1 MVDFKFIFDFGSPK
15 TYLVYKLLPGI
26 EKRTKTKAEYV
37 PVLLGGIFKSTNNV
51 SPIESFKTG
60 PAKGKYDDLDTARFV
75 KKHDIAF
82 NFNSNFPINTLN
94 LMRGAIFAQENDIFD
109 KYVEV
114 VFKSMWVDNKKMDDL
129 EVIQTVLLENGLPV
143 KEIFEGTQDQKIKDK
158 LIKNTSEVVE
168 KGVFGAPSLLVNNEL
183 FFGKE
188 TLQDVEELLV
198 REAGET

>member
-51 SPIESFKTG
+51 SPIESFKTV
-60 PAKGKYDDLDTARFV
+60 PAKGKYDHLDTARFV

-94 LMRGAIFAQENDIFD
+94 LMRGAIFAQENGIFD

-129 EVIQTVLLENGLPV
+129 EVIQTVLVENELPV

-158 LIKNTSEVVE
+158 LIKNTSEAVE
-168 KGVFGAPSLLVNNEL
+168 KGIFGAPSMLVEDEL

-188 TLQDVEELLV
+188 SLQDVEELILSKS
-198 REAGET
+198 E

>member
-37 PVLLGGIFKSTNNV
+37 PVLLGGIFRSTNNV
-51 SPIESFKTG
+51 SPIESFKTV

-94 LMRGAIFAQENDIFD
+94 LMRGAIYAQENKIFD

-129 EVIQTVLLENGLPV
+129 EVIQSVFSENGLPV
-143 KEIFEGTQDQKIKDK
+143 KEIFDGTQDQKIKDK
-158 LIKNTSEVVE
+158 LIENTNEAVK

-198 REAGET
+198 REAG

>member
-1 MVDFKFIFDFGSPK
+1 MVEFKFIFDFGSPK

-26 EKRTKTKAEYV
+26 EKRTNTKAEYV

-51 SPIESFKTG
+51 SPIESFKTV

-94 LMRGAIFAQENDIFD
+94 LMRGAIFAQENGIFD

-143 KEIFEGTQDQKIKDK
+143 KEIFEGTQDPKIKDK
-158 LIKNTSEVVE
+158 LIKNTSEAVE
-168 KGVFGAPSLLVNNEL
+168 NGIFGAPSLLVNNEL

-198 REAGET
+198 REAR

>member
-26 EKRTKTKAEYV
+26 EKRTNIKAEYV

-51 SPIESFKTG
+51 SPIESFKTV
-60 PAKGKYDDLDTARFV
+60 PAKGKYDDLDTERFV
-75 KKHDIAF
+75 KKHDIVF

-94 LMRGAIFAQENDIFD
+94 LMRGAIFAQENGIFD

-114 VFKSMWVDNKKMDDL
+114 VFKSMWVDNQKMDDL
-129 EVIQTVLLENGLPV
+129 EVVQSVFLKNKLPV

-158 LIKNTSEVVE
+158 LIKNTSEAVE
-168 KGVFGAPSLLVNNEL
+168 KGVFGAPSMLVNNEL

-188 TLQDVEELLV
+188 TLQDVEELLIKQ
-198 REAGET
+198 AG

>member
-26 EKRTKTKAEYV
+26 EKRTNIKAEYV

-51 SPIESFKTG
+51 SPIESFKTV
-60 PAKGKYDDLDTARFV
+60 PSKGKYDDLDTERFV

-94 LMRGAIFAQENDIFD
+94 LMRGAIFAQENGIFD

-114 VFKSMWVDNKKMDDL
+114 VFKSMWVDNQKMDDL
-129 EVIQTVLLENGLPV
+129 EVVQSVFLKNKLPV

-158 LIKNTSEVVE
+158 LIKNTSEAVE
-168 KGVFGAPSLLVNNEL
+168 KGVFGAPSMLVNNEL

-198 REAGET
+198 KQAG

>member
-51 SPIESFKTG
+51 SPIESFKTV

-94 LMRGAIFAQENDIFD
+94 LMRGAIYAQENEIFD

-129 EVIQTVLLENGLPV
+129 EVIQSVFSENGLPV

-158 LIKNTSEVVE
+158 LIENTSEAVE
-168 KGVFGAPSLLVNNEL
+168 KGIFGAPSLLVNNEL

-198 REAGET
+198 REAG

>member
-26 EKRTKTKAEYV
+26 EKRTNTKAEYV
-37 PVLLGGIFKSTNNV
+37 PVLLGGIFKSNNNV
-51 SPIESFKTG
+51 SPIESFKTV
-60 PAKGKYDDLDTARFV
+60 PAKGKYDDLDTTRFV

-94 LMRGAIFAQENDIFD
+94 LMRGAIFAQENGIFD

-114 VFKSMWVDNKKMDDL
+114 VFKSMWVYNKKMDDL

-158 LIKNTSEVVE
+158 LIKNTSEAVE
-168 KGVFGAPSLLVNNEL
+168 KGIFGAPSMLVEDEL

-188 TLQDVEELLV
+188 SLQDVEELILSKS
-198 REAGET
+198 E

>member
-26 EKRTKTKAEYV
+26 EMRTKTKAEYV
-37 PVLLGGIFKSTNNV
+37 PVLLGGIFKSTTNV
-51 SPIESFKTG
+51 SPIESFKTV

-94 LMRGAIFAQENDIFD
+94 LMRGAIFAQENGIFD

-158 LIKNTSEVVE
+158 LIKNTSEAVE
-168 KGVFGAPSLLVNNEL
+168 KGIFGAPSMLVEDEL

-188 TLQDVEELLV
+188 SLQDVEELILSKS
-198 REAGET
+198 E

>member
-51 SPIESFKTG
+51 SPIESFKTV

-94 LMRGAIFAQENDIFD
+94 LMRGAIFAKENGIFD

-158 LIKNTSEVVE
+158 LIKNTSEAVE
-168 KGVFGAPSLLVNNEL
+168 KGIFGATSMLVEDEL

-188 TLQDVEELLV
+188 SLQDVEELILSKS
-198 REAGET
+198 E

>member
-37 PVLLGGIFKSTNNV
+37 PVLLGGIFKLTNNV
-51 SPIESFKTG
+51 SPIESFKTV

-94 LMRGAIFAQENDIFD
+94 LMRGAIFAQENGIFD

-143 KEIFEGTQDQKIKDK
+143 KEIFEGTQDQKIKEK
-158 LIKNTSEVVE
+158 LIKNTSEAVE
-168 KGVFGAPSLLVNNEL
+168 KGIFGAPSMLVEDEL

-188 TLQDVEELLV
+188 SLQDVEELILSKS
-198 REAGET
+198 E

>member
-1 MVDFKFIFDFGSPK
+1 MVDFKIIFDFGSPK

-51 SPIESFKTG
+51 SPIESFKTV

-94 LMRGAIFAQENDIFD
+94 LMRGAIFAQENGIFD

-158 LIKNTSEVVE
+158 LIKNTSEAVE
-168 KGVFGAPSLLVNNEL
+168 KGIFGAPSMLVEDEL

-188 TLQDVEELLV
+188 SLQDVEELIFSKS
-198 REAGET
+198 E

>member
-26 EKRTKTKAEYV
+26 EKRTNIKAEYV

-51 SPIESFKTG
+51 SPIESFKTV
-60 PAKGKYDDLDTARFV
+60 PAKGKYDDLDTERFV
-75 KKHDIAF
+75 KKHNIVF

-94 LMRGAIFAQENDIFD
+94 LMRGAIFAQENGIFE
-109 KYVEV
+109 KYVEI
-114 VFKSMWVDNKKMDDL
+114 VFKSMWVENKKMDDL
-129 EVIQTVLLENGLPV
+129 EVIQSVFLENNLPV

-158 LIKNTSEVVE
+158 LIKNTSEAVE
-168 KGVFGAPSLLVNNEL
+168 KGVFGAPSMLVNNEL

-188 TLQDVEELLV
+188 TLQDVEELLIK
-198 REAGET
+198 EAG

>member
-1 MVDFKFIFDFGSPK
+1 MVNFKFIFDFGSPK

-51 SPIESFKTG
+51 SPIESFKTV

-94 LMRGAIFAQENDIFD
+94 LMRGAIFAQENGIFD

-129 EVIQTVLLENGLPV
+129 QVIQTVLLENGLPV

-158 LIKNTSEVVE
+158 LIKNTSEAVE
-168 KGVFGAPSLLVNNEL
+168 KGIFGAPSMLVEDEL

-188 TLQDVEELLV
+188 SLQDVEELILSKS
-198 REAGET
+198 E

>member
-26 EKRTKTKAEYV
+26 EKRTNIKAEFV

-51 SPIESFKTG
+51 SPIESFKTV

-75 KKHDIAF
+75 KKHNIAF

-94 LMRGAIFAQENDIFD
+94 LMRGAIYAQENEIFD

-129 EVIQTVLLENGLPV
+129 EVIQSVLLENGLPV

-158 LIKNTSEVVE
+158 LIKNTSEAVE
-168 KGVFGAPSLLVNNEL
+168 KGIFGAPSMLVEDEL

-188 TLQDVEELLV
+188 SLQDVEELILSKS
-198 REAGET
+198 E

>member
-26 EKRTKTKAEYV
+26 EKRTNIKAEFV

-51 SPIESFKTG
+51 SPIESFKTV

-75 KKHDIAF
+75 KKHNIAF

-94 LMRGAIFAQENDIFD
+94 LMRGAIYAQENEIFD

-129 EVIQTVLLENGLPV
+129 EVIQSVLLENGLPV

-158 LIKNTSEVVE
+158 LIKNTSEAVE
-168 KGVFGAPSLLVNNEL
+168 KGIFGAPSLLVNNEL

-198 REAGET
+198 KETG

>member
-26 EKRTKTKAEYV
+26 EKRTNIKAEYV

-51 SPIESFKTG
+51 SPIESFKTV
-60 PAKGKYDDLDTARFV
+60 PAKGKYDDLDTERFV

-94 LMRGAIFAQENDIFD
+94 LMRGAIFAQENGIFD

-114 VFKSMWVDNKKMDDL
+114 VFKSMWVDNQKMDDL
-129 EVIQTVLLENGLPV
+129 EVVQSVFLKNKLPV

-158 LIKNTSEVVE
+158 LIKNTSESVE
-168 KGVFGAPSLLVNNEL
+168 KGVFGAPSMLVNNEL

-188 TLQDVEELLV
+188 TLQDVEELLIKQ
-198 REAGET
+198 AG

>member
-26 EKRTKTKAEYV
+26 EKRTNIKAEYV

-51 SPIESFKTG
+51 SPIESFKTV
-60 PAKGKYDDLDTARFV
+60 PAKGKYDDLDTERFV

-94 LMRGAIFAQENDIFD
+94 LMRGAIFAQENGIFD

-114 VFKSMWVDNKKMDDL
+114 IFKSMWVDNKKMDDL

-143 KEIFEGTQDQKIKDK
+143 KAIFEGTQDQKIKDK
-158 LIKNTSEVVE
+158 LLKNTSEAVE
-168 KGVFGAPSLLVNNEL
+168 KGVFGAPSMLVNNEL

-198 REAGET
+198 KEAG

>member
-26 EKRTKTKAEYV
+26 EKRTNIKAEYV

-51 SPIESFKTG
+51 SPIESFKTV
-60 PAKGKYDDLDTARFV
+60 PAKGKYDDLDTERFV

-94 LMRGAIFAQENDIFD
+94 LMRGAIFAQENGIFD
-109 KYVEV
+109 KYVDV
-114 VFKSMWVDNKKMDDL
+114 VFKSMWVDNQKMDDL
-129 EVIQTVLLENGLPV
+129 EVVQSVFLKNKLPV

-158 LIKNTSEVVE
+158 LIKNTSEAVE
-168 KGVFGAPSLLVNNEL
+168 KGVFGAPSMLVNNEL

-188 TLQDVEELLV
+188 TLQDVEELLIKQ
-198 REAGET
+198 AG

>member
-26 EKRTKTKAEYV
+26 EKRTNIKAEFV

-51 SPIESFKTG
+51 SPIESFKTV
-60 PAKGKYDDLDTARFV
+60 PAKGKYDDLDTERFV

-94 LMRGAIFAQENDIFD
+94 LMRGAIFAQENGIFD
-109 KYVEV
+109 KYVDV
-114 VFKSMWVDNKKMDDL
+114 VFKSMWVDNQKMDDL
-129 EVIQTVLLENGLPV
+129 EVVQSVFLKNKLPV

-158 LIKNTSEVVE
+158 LIKNTSEAVE
-168 KGVFGAPSLLVNNEL
+168 KGVFGAPSMLVNNEL

-188 TLQDVEELLV
+188 TLQDVEELLIKQ
-198 REAGET
+198 AG

>member
-26 EKRTKTKAEYV
+26 EKRTNIKAEFV

-51 SPIESFKTG
+51 SPIESFKTV

-75 KKHDIAF
+75 KKHNIAF

-94 LMRGAIFAQENDIFD
+94 LMRGAIYAQENEIFD

-129 EVIQTVLLENGLPV
+129 EVIQSVLLENGLPV

-158 LIKNTSEVVE
+158 LIKNTSEAVE
-168 KGVFGAPSLLVNNEL
+168 KGIFGAPSLLVNNEL

-198 REAGET
+198 KEAG

>member
-26 EKRTKTKAEYV
+26 EKRTKTKAVYV
-37 PVLLGGIFKSTNNV
+37 PVLLGWIFKSTNNV
-51 SPIESFKTG
+51 SPIESFKTV
-60 PAKGKYDDLDTARFV
+60 PAKGRYDDLDTARFV

-94 LMRGAIFAQENDIFD
+94 LMRGAIFAQENGIFD

-158 LIKNTSEVVE
+158 LIKNTSEAVE
-168 KGVFGAPSLLVNNEL
+168 KGIFGAPSMLVEDEL

-188 TLQDVEELLV
+188 SLQDVEELILSKS
-198 REAGET
+198 E

>member
-37 PVLLGGIFKSTNNV
+37 PVLLGGIFRSTNNV
-51 SPIESFKTG
+51 SPIESFKTV

-94 LMRGAIFAQENDIFD
+94 LMRGAIYAQENKIFD

-129 EVIQTVLLENGLPV
+129 EVIQSVFSENGLPV

-158 LIKNTSEVVE
+158 LIENTSEAVE
-168 KGVFGAPSLLVNNEL
+168 KGVFGAPSFLVNNEL

-188 TLQDVEELLV
+188 TLQDVEELLL
-198 REAGET
+198 REAG